1 MITKELNTSYQSG
14 VDDVIKHLADTC
26 AIDVT
31 VAGRID
37 KLNREERHY
46 KEYKRGNSWTYC
58 HQAYVKA
65 GTKDPDY
72 LALQLAFYLASWGMY
87 RGSSFLLELDYKIHI
102 PAVEMMMEDQY
113 RDLFAV
119 DNPFAHPE
127 MAQKY
132 KALMFGNQGIYTRL
146 EEYYLQAHKDIAWQR
161 KEYAKKHPSQTPKK
175 ARHDPVQ
182 ESDTLLTKILLGVYG
197 CVPAYDRYFKD
208 GIGFFGKQK
217 LLKADGKAICGGEK
231 ALCTLLADG
240 RLKQELDEY
249 WQKHKDEYTFMKVVD
264 MYFFSLGTL
273 LEDGVEKAELEGC
286 IRQRYSI
293 K

>member
-1 MITKELNTSYQSG
+1 MGTNI
-14 VDDVIKHLADTC
+14 VID
-26 AIDVT
+26 

-37 KLNREERHY
+37 KLNNDERQY
-46 KEYKRGNSWTYC
+46 EGYKRGNSWMHC
-58 HQAYVKA
+58 HNAFVSYT
-65 GTKDPDY
+65 GRNLSDSDFDY

-102 PAVEMMMEDQY
+102 PAVEIMMEEQY
-113 RDLFAV
+113 RDLFNME
-119 DNPFAHPE
+119 NPFVDPE
-127 MAQKY
+127 TAKKY
-132 KALMFGNQGIYTRL
+132 KTLMFGKDGIYKRI
-146 EEYYLQAHKDIAWQR
+146 EAHYLDAHKSITEQR
-161 KEYAKKHPSQTPKK
+161 RKDDQKKLNKK
-175 ARHDPVQ
+175 VRYEPGQ

-217 LLKADGKAICGGEK
+217 LLKADGKAICDGGK
-231 ALCTLLADG
+231 ALCTLLTDG

-273 LEDGVEKAELEGC
+273 LEDGVEKVELVER
-286 IRQRYSI
+286 IHQHYSI